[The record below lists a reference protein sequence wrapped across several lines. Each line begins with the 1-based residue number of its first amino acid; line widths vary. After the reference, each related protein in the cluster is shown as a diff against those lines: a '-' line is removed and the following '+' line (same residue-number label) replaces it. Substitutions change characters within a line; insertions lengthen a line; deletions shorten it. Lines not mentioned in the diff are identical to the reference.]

1 MDPGLNNNNSRGVA
15 EAADTDTVNVNCMR
29 ADSKNDG
36 DGDVNL
42 PPELDRTFPPLETLH
57 GDAQLLISSG
67 VHSPQRSHHSY
78 TNGIVMPPTFV
89 HVPTRHHN
97 IHVRNNNY
105 AEGMITQDE
114 SAFQLRERAQTAAY
128 SVSDDMRRNTSALDL
143 MSYNMHTT
151 SHTHDHHDNERIRGD
166 FESYTIFH
174 PHHLFMNETR
184 LDKKEQFE
192 ERLRRAHLRIQTSNA
207 AVAAGSHL
215 DPDTA
220 CTTNA
225 AGNATESSE
234 KRYRSK
240 STPSRGVGGGMPRR
254 SFNECQIIESG
265 RFGVSYNNTGSSTS
279 NTVMQKFGEIS
290 CHGESN
296 RENAHHLMNLQQQCF
311 NHPNE
316 DEDIKI
322 SSNIGANNE
331 VLNFSSKSYVG
342 SDHDIDEVDGGQRS
356 ILEPPPPPPP
366 ATEKERLV
374 ERERQARL
382 ESERARRRHLALQRE
397 RHREGDDDEEEV
409 ESGDIITNGSNN
421 GALLGQVS
429 FDAGLELHAPEFV
442 GDNDLVLGMHN
453 GSRSSVGSS
462 ISIPIPPLPPPPTER
477 ERLVERERQARL
489 ETERARRRRALLR
502 ERHQEDIDNEVEN
515 VWADTVGEDFAGPR
529 FIPLRIHEPNGVTTQ
544 LRTPGEIRLHS
555 LDSILPTDVEANNLS
570 FPMERFLEKAN
581 NDGGSIIVPSDL
593 PDVENDTTLP
603 YTMELFLAEHAIQ
616 GPRDDSG
623 VSDTNAGGTERSGVP
638 PLDQQSQ
645 IYDDENDEDIH
656 MNIIG
661 EHMSTAQSSRSASD
675 RHSED
680 SWISHASSSTS
691 SSVHARSHDLLD
703 ADSIPRLTEADIAQF
718 SEVEHASV
726 GNAAPQSVRDE
737 PSEPSVLGR
746 GAYLDHAFSVATQ
759 TTVIESVTETSV
771 CPLENAFSDI
781 NESGESVHVIRL
793 GSVVSVSTNES
804 DGASSASV
812 EAMPSRASS
821 DSGHSHSVGM
831 SDELSRSEAP
841 VSHSSF
847 DGIGN
852 CRLTEAVIVTQA
864 EIDCASIG
872 NTPPHSIRDDHL
884 SDSSITER
892 VGRQSINISTR
903 IGEHILVGDLR
914 MSVDA
919 GERITLSNQTDT
931 ASVEAMPSVHSGHSI
946 EVTPSEL
953 HDGIRDMHEETINHQ
968 PSDLDSIT
976 SIEALPSID
985 LEIERGIFDYGAMP
999 SGEFRTTIGEDNN
1012 GDIET
1017 VPLLSGRSN
1026 GQPRTE
1032 LIPFIVNRGDSSSQT
1047 ENKSV
1052 LVILSPSLILIIAEL
1067 PSFIAIA
1074 WGNDQVFSLIG
1085 MKKFQIVLAS
1095 LVMTSIL
1102 NHAGELSD
1110 IPCSIC

>member
-1 MDPGLNNNNSRGVA
+1 MDPGLNNWA
-15 EAADTDTVNVNCMR
+15 ADTADTDTVHFNCMR
-29 ADSKNDG
+29 LRADNNND
-36 DGDVNL
+36 DDVNL
-42 PPELDRTFPPLETLH
+42 PPLETLH

-67 VHSPQRSHHSY
+67 VHSPQRSHHSH
-78 TNGIVMPPTFV
+78 TNGMVMPPTFV
-89 HVPTRHHN
+89 HVPITHHHN
-97 IHVRNNNY
+97 NHVRNNNY
-105 AEGMITQDE
+105 ADGMITQDE
-114 SAFQLRERAQTAAY
+114 SAFQLRERAQTSAY
-128 SVSDDMRRNTSALDL
+128 SISDDMRRNTSALDL
-143 MSYNMHTT
+143 MSHTMHTT
-151 SHTHDHHDNERIRGD
+151 NHTHDHHDRERNTRGEID
-166 FESYTIFH
+166 SYTMIH

-207 AVAAGSHL
+207 VTVGSH
-215 DPDTA
+215 PDTT
-220 CTTNA
+220 CTTTA

-240 STPSRGVGGGMPRR
+240 STPSRAVGGGMPRR

-265 RFGVSYNNTGSSTS
+265 RFSASYNNTGSSTN
-279 NTVMQKFGEIS
+279 NTIMQQFGEFS
-290 CHGESN
+290 RHGESN
-296 RENAHHLMNLQQQCF
+296 RENAHHLLYPQQQCF

-316 DEDIKI
+316 DDDVKI
-322 SSNIGANNE
+322 SSHIGANNA
-331 VLNFSSKSYVG
+331 VLNFSSKSYIG
-342 SDHDIDEVDGGQRS
+342 SDHDIDEVDGGQRT

-397 RHREGDDDEEEV
+397 RHREGDDDEEV

-421 GALLGQVS
+421 GALLGQDS

-462 ISIPIPPLPPPPTER
+462 ISIPIPPLPPPVTER

-515 VWADTVGEDFAGPR
+515 VWADTVGEDFEEPR

-581 NDGGSIIVPSDL
+581 NDGGSIIVPPDL

-781 NESGESVHVIRL
+781 NESRESVHVIRL

-821 DSGHSHSVGM
+821 DSCHSQ
-831 SDELSRSEAP
+831 SDDLSHSEAP
-841 VSHSSF
+841 VSHSSY

-919 GERITLSNQTDT
+919 GERITLSNQNDT

-1017 VPLLSGRSN
+1017 APLLSGRSN

-1074 WGNDQVFSLIG
+1074 WGNDQVCSLLG

-1110 IPCSIC
+1110 HPCSIC